1 MSRKVQVD
9 QRKVG
14 DSNLQCFSSSF
25 IFLLLKKS
33 GSFNS
38 VRRKYV
44 LWPTD
49 RSALVR

>member
-25 IFLLLKKS
+25 IFLLLKKVANLIMNG
-33 GSFNS
+33 GSTYYYLLFR
-38 VRRKYV
+38 V
-44 LWPTD
+44 D
-49 RSALVR
+49 H